1 MGNFYYENIGSKT
14 YLVYGIP
21 EEEAVDSTV
30 FGMLMNNTVRGL
42 VKPVFTQMDRSQF
55 IKYDVSAR
63 VSLGQ
68 VLQMPIKKKTFLKLF
83 SGILDA
89 ASNAKEYMIES
100 DMLVLDTDYIFT
112 SVADF
117 SVEMVCLPLRKE
129 RDEKQ
134 NLEDFFRGILFR
146 TRFDQTENCDYIA
159 KIINYLNSDI
169 TFTPAGFKDLIKG
182 LGNAKEDTLSAG
194 TEKTQRLP
202 VALER
207 NCIVDVALPP
217 QKEKVEEKG
226 PADGYMCLKAEEKKK
241 EKKQTKEEKK
251 QAKKEERRAKKEEK
265 QAEKER
271 KQQEK
276 AEKKAG
282 KKKEKAV
289 KQPAGHE
296 FSFAIPGQEH
306 LYEEKRVPKV
316 SVKQELPPQ
325 SAAVQDVIAEKA
337 PQGKEYYRTKPADFG
352 DTEYLYD
359 EGGSFV
365 DDATEIRG
373 SEGIARQITPHLVRK
388 SNNERIPLNKPVF
401 RLGRDVD
408 FNDYAIVENR
418 YVGHTHCHIV
428 TEDGSYYVVDDNSK
442 NHTRV
447 DGQVIPSGQK
457 IKIVHEDVIAL
468 DTEEFEFRLF

>member
-14 YLVYGIP
+14 YLVYEIP
-21 EEEAVDSTV
+21 GEKTVDSTV

-55 IKYDVSAR
+55 IKYDVSAK
-63 VSLGQ
+63 VPMGQ
-68 VLQMPIKKKTFLKLF
+68 VLQTPVKKKPFLKLF

-89 ASNAKEYMIES
+89 ASNAEEYMIES
-100 DMLVLDTDYIFT
+100 DMLVFDTDYIFT

-117 SVEMVCLPLRKE
+117 SVEMICLPLRKE
-129 RDEKQ
+129 SNEKQ

-169 TFTPAGFKDLIKG
+169 IFTPAGFKDLIRG
-182 LGNAKEDTLSAG
+182 LETVKEDTLSAG
-194 TEKTQRLP
+194 IEKSQRLP
-202 VALER
+202 VAPER
-207 NCIVDVALPP
+207 NCIVDIALPP
-217 QKEKVEEKG
+217 QKEEVVEKG
-226 PADGYMCLKAEEKKK
+226 PADGYMRLKAEEKKS

-251 QAKKEERRAKKEEK
+251 RAKKEEK

-276 AEKKAG
+276 AEKKAK
-282 KKKEKAV
+282 KKKEKPV
-289 KQPAGHE
+289 KQPAGQE

-306 LYEEKRVPKV
+306 LYQEKRVLEVP
-316 SVKQELPPQ
+316 VKQEVSPQ
-325 SAAVQDVIAEKA
+325 PAAVQDVIAKKT
-337 PQGKEYYRTKPADFG
+337 PRGKEYYRTEPADFG

-359 EGGSFV
+359 EGGCFV
-365 DDATEIRG
+365 DDGATEIRG
-373 SEGIARQITPHLVRK
+373 SEAVSRQLFPHLVRK
-388 SNNERIPLNKPVF
+388 SNNERIPLNKPIF

-428 TEDGSYYVVDDNSK
+428 TEDGNYYVVDDNSK

-447 DGQVIPSGQK
+447 NGQVIPSGQK
-457 IKIVHEDVIAL
+457 IKVAHEDVIAL